1 MAPTIIVVGNEK
13 GGSGKTTTSMHL
25 IVSLLHLGFKV
36 ASIDLDIRQ
45 QSLSHYIGNRQDLN
59 KDKQLL
65 MPEHFQISEGN
76 KGNISELNTDY
87 QSQLEK
93 IILHSKAFDFII
105 IDTPGSD
112 TFLSKFAH
120 SLADI
125 VITPFNDSFVDLAV
139 LAHVDH
145 ENYAILKPGIYS
157 QMIWE
162 QKIQRAKRDRGSI
175 DWIIMRNRI
184 SPLDSHNKRNI
195 DKVVQNM
202 TKRLGCRS
210 APGFYDRVIFR
221 SLFLHGLTLLDLKK
235 SNIGITMTMSHVAA
249 RQELFN
255 LLAALKIAK
264 VDAAISSHVM

>member
-1 MAPTIIVVGNEK
+1 MGATVIVVGNEK

-36 ASIDLDIRQ
+36 VSIDLDVRQ
-45 QSLSHYIGNRQDLN
+45 QSLSQYIENRQRLN
-59 KDKQLL
+59 QGKKLL
-65 MPEHFQISEGN
+65 MSQHFQISEGS
-76 KGNISELNTDY
+76 KVSVPEQNTEY

-93 IILHSKAFDFII
+93 IMLQAKEYDFVI

-125 VITPFNDSFVDLAV
+125 IITPFNDSFVDLAV
-139 LAHVDH
+139 LAHVDPDT
-145 ENYAILKPGIYS
+145 YLVLKPGIYS

-162 QKIQRAKRDRGSI
+162 QKIQRAKRDRGNI

-184 SPLDSHNKRNI
+184 SHLDSHNKRNI
-195 DKVVQNM
+195 GKVLQGI
-202 TKRLGCRS
+202 TQRLGCRS
-210 APGFYDRVIFR
+210 APGFSDRVIFR
-221 SLFLHGLTLLDLKK
+221 SLFLHGLTLLDLK
-235 SNIGITMTMSHVAA
+235 SANINIAMTMSHVAA

-255 LLAALKIAK
+255 LLGALKISK
-264 VDAAISSHVM
+264 VDEAISRHLM